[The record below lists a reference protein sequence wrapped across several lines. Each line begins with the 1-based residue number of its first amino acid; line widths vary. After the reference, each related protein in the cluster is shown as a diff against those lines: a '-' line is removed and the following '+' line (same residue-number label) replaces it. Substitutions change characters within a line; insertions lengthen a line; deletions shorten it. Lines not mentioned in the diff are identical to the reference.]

1 MKTSLLP
8 YFPLPLHSLLVL
20 SGMEH
25 LSWSQGWIPALFR
38 LRLEPLARPELWQV
52 AGDMYPH
59 VHGCLLLV
67 SVLRGTEM
75 F

>member
-8 YFPLPLHSLLVL
+8 YFPPPLHSHLVL

-25 LSWSQGWIPALFR
+25 LCRSQGWIPALFR

-52 AGDMYPH
+52 AGDTYPH
-59 VHGCLLLV
+59 VHGCLPLV
-67 SVLRGTEM
+67 SDLRGTEM
-75 F
+75 V